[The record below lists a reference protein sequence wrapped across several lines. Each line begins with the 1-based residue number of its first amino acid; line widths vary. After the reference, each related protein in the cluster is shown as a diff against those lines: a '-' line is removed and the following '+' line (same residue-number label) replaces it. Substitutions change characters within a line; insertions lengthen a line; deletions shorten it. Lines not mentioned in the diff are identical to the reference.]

1 MRYKSCDWIESG
13 ISFDVDSYKVCCLY
27 SAKGGGN
34 TIVKDN
40 YNGEKIDWNS
50 FFEFKNEI
58 KNLHKKGKINKNCVE
73 CINLIE
79 KDWDSLSNKISII
92 NLDYWTKCNSRC
104 YYCFTMK
111 DKERYN
117 SFENYNFLPILNDM
131 IDKGILNP
139 NGYVSFGGGEVTLLD
154 EFEVVLNRLI
164 DFGFKHIKIHTS
176 CIEYSPAIERG
187 LENGCIELIV
197 SVDSGTKELHEKIK
211 QVNSYDSIWQNL
223 KKYAEHQKGK
233 SSVKTKYILIPNQ
246 NDIKQEIDLWLEKS
260 KEIGISTVIQE
271 IESEWFYARKDNVP
285 FNVIKLFDYAKEK
298 ALSLGLNYELYE
310 RAEHMFAFY
319 NEKKSNILL
328 WYLKKFFFGL
338 MKLKS
343 KVFSFFS
350 RLC

>member
-34 TIVKDN
+34 TIVKEN

-50 FFEFKNEI
+50 FFEFKNDI
-58 KNLHKKGKINKNCVE
+58 KNLHKKGKINKKCLG

-79 KDWDSLSNKISII
+79 KDWDCENHKISII

-104 YYCFTMK
+104 SYCFTMK

-117 SFENYNFLPILNDM
+117 SLENYKFLPILEDM
-131 IDKGILNP
+131 IKNNVLSP
-139 NGYVSFGGGEVTLLD
+139 NGYISFGGGEVTLLD
-154 EFEVVLNRLI
+154 EFEPILNKLI
-164 DFGFKHIKIHTS
+164 DFGFSHIKIHTS

-197 SVDSGTKELHEKIK
+197 SVDSGSKIMHEKIK
-211 QVNSYDSIWQNL
+211 QVNSYDKVWENL
-223 KKYAEHQKGK
+223 KKYVQHQKGK
-233 SSVKTKYILIPNQ
+233 SVVKTKYILIPNQ
-246 NDIKQEIDLWLEKS
+246 NDLKSEIDLWLEKS
-260 KEIGISTVIQE
+260 KEIGVHTVIQE
-271 IESEWFYARKDNVP
+271 IESEWFYSKKYDVP
-285 FNVIKLFDYAKEK
+285 SYVIKLFDYTREK
-298 ALSLGLNYELYE
+298 ALSIGLKFELYE

-319 NEKKSNILL
+319 NEKKSNIFL
-328 WYLKKFFFGL
+328 WNIKRFYFKLRL
-338 MKLKS
+338 LKS
-343 KVFSFFS
+343 KIFSFLS